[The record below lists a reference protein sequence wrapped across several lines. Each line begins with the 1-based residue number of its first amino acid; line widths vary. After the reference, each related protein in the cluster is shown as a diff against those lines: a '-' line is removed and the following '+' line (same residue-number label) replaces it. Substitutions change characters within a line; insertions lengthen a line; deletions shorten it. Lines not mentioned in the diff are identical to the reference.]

1 MFRPSEL
8 SKFEDVTYPYKRYTK
23 YGFEKIPKPGIIL
36 DSTKKGVLDVQDD
49 QNTMMHFVPAY
60 FAVFKETPF
69 DKERILQNLQQ
80 YPIFPD
86 IEQASK
92 ITAEYEPNYNHPLFK
107 EGLYRMP
114 TAAGDRLFDL
124 SWDVE
129 IQSRQRLFI
138 QAIMQDDVETLEIL
152 NNVKFI
158 PPKMHPGYDSVDF
171 PLFTEAAQDPYDVS
185 MDEEEETDGEK
196 AEKVNQ
202 DHRINNMRKPY
213 CYSRLC
219 HRLLKEKCRDW
230 FKAKELE
237 DVRWN
242 YYAGDRMD
250 AKFTINN
257 AEGNETTVDPFDA
270 GWPRKQIYENINDET
285 VLYRQWVNG
294 ERQLGVHI
302 HNQDGGLYWNLVSG
316 FPFRVLWEFPGVR
329 VQGVP
334 ENLFDLY
341 PSQRDVRTIRYRDR
355 TVIEKPES
363 NVLSLTEED
372 EE

>member
-1 MFRPSEL
+1 MFQPPEL
-8 SKFEDVTYPYKRYTK
+8 SKFEDVTYPYKKYTE
-23 YGFEKIPKPGIIL
+23 YGFEKMPKPGL
-36 DSTKKGVLDVQDD
+36 RTGVLDVTDD
-49 QNTMMHFVPAY
+49 QNTMMHFVPSY

-107 EGLYRMP
+107 EGLHRMP
-114 TAAGDRLFDL
+114 MAAGDRLFDL
-124 SWDVE
+124 NWDVE

-171 PLFTEAAQDPYDVS
+171 PPSTEAAQDPYDVS

-196 AEKVNQ
+196 AEKLNQ

-219 HRLLKEKCRDW
+219 HRLRKEKCHDW
-230 FKAKELE
+230 FKRKELE
-237 DVRWN
+237 DVIWN

-250 AKFTINN
+250 AKFTINDE
-257 AEGNETTVDPFDA
+257 EGNEETVNPFYQ
-270 GWPRKQIYENINDET
+270 GWPRRQIYENINDEA
-285 VLYRQWVNG
+285 VLYRQWGDG

-302 HNQDGGLYWNLVSG
+302 HRQDGGLYWNLVSE

-334 ENLFDLY
+334 ENLFDLD
-341 PSQRDVRTIRYRDR
+341 PSPSDVRTIRYRDR
-355 TVIEKPES
+355 TVIEKPEPG
-363 NVLSLTEED
+363 VGYR
-372 EE
+372 